1 MTPDDFPGVDSPS
14 DAPANETTHSSSTQG
29 RLILMPNALDL
40 GAAEVPLTDVLAGG
54 VIATAAGLLHWVV
67 EDARSARAF
76 LNRVNKVTPLAQTLQ
91 ATLISELPRVPK
103 GPQRVIPGKPAAK
116 GAPRGSAGAAKP
128 DVATAS
134 PWELLLTPVFSGH
147 DIGLLSEAGLPG
159 VADPGALLV
168 AAAHGLGIPVVALSG
183 PSSITLA
190 IAASGLNGQSFV
202 FHGYLQTEVNPRR
215 ARLRELEAT
224 SKRLQQTQVFIET
237 PYRNAVMLAAALE
250 VLQPTTR
257 LAISCGLTLPD
268 GWSICRTAEEWKAA
282 KIELPDRVP
291 AVFSLLG

>member
-1 MTPDDFPGVDSPS
+1 MTAPDDR
-14 DAPANETTHSSSTQG
+14 G
-29 RLILMPNALDL
+29 RLLLMPNTLDL
-40 GAAEVPLTDVLAGG
+40 GAAEVPLTDVLATG
-54 VIATAAGLLHWVV
+54 VITAASRLLHWVV

-76 LNRVNKVTPLAQTLQ
+76 LNRVNKITPLAQPLQ
-91 ATLISELPRVPK
+91 QTLICELPRPPK
-103 GPQRVIPGKPAAK
+103 GAQRSIPGKPAKPEVAK
-116 GAPRGSAGAAKP
+116 ASA
-128 DVATAS
+128 
-134 PWELLLTPVFSGH
+134 WELLLAPALAGA

-202 FHGYLQTEVNPRR
+202 FHGYLQMETNPRR

-224 SKRLQQTQVFIET
+224 SKRLNQTQVFIET
-237 PYRNAVMLAAALE
+237 PYRNAVMLEACLE
-250 VLQPTTR
+250 VLQPATR
-257 LAISCGLTLPD
+257 LAISCGLTLAD
-268 GWSICRTAEEWKAA
+268 GWSICRTAAQWKAA
-282 KIELPDRVP
+282 GVALPDRVP

>member
-1 MTPDDFPGVDSPS
+1 MTANTTGDTHDEHAQQETGA
-14 DAPANETTHSSSTQG
+14 APRQG
-29 RLILMPNALDL
+29 RLLLMPNALDL

-54 VIATAAGLLHWVV
+54 VITT
-67 EDARSARAF
+67 ARAF
-76 LNRVNKVTPLAQTLQ
+76 LNRVNKITPLAQTLQ
-91 ATLISELPRVPK
+91 QTLITELPRTPK
-103 GPQRVIPGKPAAK
+103 GPQRAVPGKPAPQ
-116 GAPRGSAGAAKP
+116 G
-128 DVATAS
+128 VATAS
-134 PWELLLTPVFSGH
+134 PWEQLLLPALSGH

-168 AAAHGLGIPVVALSG
+168 AAAHGLGIPVIALSG

-202 FHGYLQTEVNPRR
+202 FHGYLQTDINPRK

-237 PYRNAVMLAAALE
+237 PYRNSVMLEAALE

-268 GWSICRTAEEWKAA
+268 GWSLCKTAAEWK
-282 KIELPDRVP
+282 KSKVELPDRVP

>member
-1 MTPDDFPGVDSPS
+1 MTSPDPTF
-14 DAPANETTHSSSTQG
+14 G
-29 RLILMPNALDL
+29 RLLLMPNTLDL
-40 GAAEVPLTDVLAGG
+40 GAAEVPLTDVIAGG
-54 VIATAAGLLHWVV
+54 VITAASRLLHWVV

-76 LNRVNKVTPLAQTLQ
+76 LNRVNKVTPLAQPLQ
-91 ATLISELPRVPK
+91 QTLIAELPRPPK
-103 GPQRVIPGKPAAK
+103 GARPVRPE
-116 GAPRGSAGAAKP
+116 
-128 DVATAS
+128 ATKDS
-134 PWELLLTPVFSGH
+134 PWEKLLAPALAGA

-168 AAAHGLGIPVVALSG
+168 AAAHDLGIPVVALSG

-202 FHGYLQTEVNPRR
+202 FHGYLPADAAPRR

-237 PYRNAVMLAAALE
+237 PYRNGAMLEAALE
-250 VLQPTTR
+250 ALQPSTR
-257 LAISCGLTLPD
+257 LAISCGLTLAD
-268 GWSICRTAEEWKAA
+268 GWSLCRTIAQWKAA
-282 KIELPDRVP
+282 KPALPDRVP

>member
-1 MTPDDFPGVDSPS
+1 MT
-14 DAPANETTHSSSTQG
+14 TG
-29 RLILMPNALDL
+29 RLLLMPNTLDL

-54 VIATAAGLLHWVV
+54 VIAQASRLLHWVV

-76 LNRVNKVTPLAQTLQ
+76 LNRVNKVAPLAQPLQ
-91 ATLISELPRVPK
+91 QTLISELPRAPK
-103 GPQRVIPGKPAAK
+103 GAQRAIPGK
-116 GAPRGSAGAAKP
+116 AAKP
-128 DVATAS
+128 EVAKAS
-134 PWELLLTPVFSGH
+134 AWELLLAPALAGA

-168 AAAHGLGIPVVALSG
+168 AAAHDLGLPVVALSG

-202 FHGYLQTEVNPRR
+202 FHGYLQMEVNPRR

-224 SKRLQQTQVFIET
+224 SKRLNQTQVFIET
-237 PYRNAVMLAAALE
+237 PYRNAVMLEACLE

-257 LAISCGLTLPD
+257 LAISCGLTLAD
-268 GWSICRTAEEWKAA
+268 GWSICRTAAQWKTGGVV
-282 KIELPDRVP
+282 LPDRVP

>member
-1 MTPDDFPGVDSPS
+1 MT
-14 DAPANETTHSSSTQG
+14 G
-29 RLILMPNALDL
+29 RLLLMPNALDL
-40 GAAEVPLTDVLAGG
+40 GAAEVPLTDVIAGG
-54 VIATAAGLLHWVV
+54 IIATASRLLHWVV

-76 LNRVNKVTPLAQTLQ
+76 LNRVNKITPLAQPLQ
-91 ATLISELPRVPK
+91 QTLITELPRPVK
-103 GPQRVIPGKPAAK
+103 GGPRGAPVSPAANAALEALL
-116 GAPRGSAGAAKP
+116 APA
-128 DVATAS
+128 
-134 PWELLLTPVFSGH
+134 LQGH
-147 DIGLLSEAGLPG
+147 DVGLLSEAGLPG

-168 AAAHGLGIPVVALSG
+168 AAAHALGIPVVALSG

-202 FHGYLQTEVNPRR
+202 FHGYLPTDINPRR

-237 PYRNAVMLAAALE
+237 PYRNAALLEAALE

-257 LAISCGLTLPD
+257 LAISCGLTLAD
-268 GWSICRTAEEWKAA
+268 GWSLTRTAAQWKAA
-282 KIELPDRVP
+282 QVALPDRVP

>member
-1 MTPDDFPGVDSPS
+1 MTMSP
-14 DAPANETTHSSSTQG
+14 G
-29 RLILMPNALDL
+29 RLLLMPNALDL
-40 GAAEVPLTDVLAGG
+40 GAAEVPLTDVLPGG
-54 VIATAAGLLHWVV
+54 VITAASRLLHWVV

-76 LNRVNKVTPLAQTLQ
+76 LNRVNKIAPLAQPLQ
-91 ATLISELPRVPK
+91 QTLISELPRAPK
-103 GPQRVIPGKPAAK
+103 GAQRTIPGKPPKPEVAK
-116 GAPRGSAGAAKP
+116 ASA
-128 DVATAS
+128 
-134 PWELLLTPVFSGH
+134 WELLLAPALAGA

-168 AAAHGLGIPVVALSG
+168 AAAHELGIPVVALSG

-202 FHGYLQTEVNPRR
+202 FHGYLQTDVNPRR

-237 PYRNAVMLAAALE
+237 PYRNAVMLEAALE

-268 GWSICRTAEEWKAA
+268 GWSLCKTAAQWKAA
-282 KIELPDRVP
+282 KVELPDRVP

>member
-1 MTPDDFPGVDSPS
+1 MTQ
-14 DAPANETTHSSSTQG
+14 ALG
-29 RLILMPNALDL
+29 RLLLMPNTLDL
-40 GAAEVPLTDVLAGG
+40 GAEEVPLSDVLAGG
-54 VIATAAGLLHWVV
+54 VITQASRLLHWVV

-76 LNRVNKVTPLAQTLQ
+76 LNRVNKITPLAQPLQ
-91 ATLISELPRVPK
+91 QTLIAELPRAPK
-103 GPQRVIPGKPAAK
+103 GPQRVLPGRAPKG
-116 GAPRGSAGAAKP
+116 GAPARP

-134 PWELLLTPVFSGH
+134 PWERLLLPATTGA

-168 AAAHGLGIPVVALSG
+168 AAAHDLGIPVIALSG

-202 FHGYLQTEVNPRR
+202 FHGYLQTDVNPRR

-237 PYRNAVMLAAALE
+237 PYRNAVMLEACLE
-250 VLQPTTR
+250 VLLPATR

-268 GWSICRTAEEWKAA
+268 GWSRCRTAAQWKAD

-291 AVFSLLG
+291 AVFSLMG

>member
-1 MTPDDFPGVDSPS
+1 
-14 DAPANETTHSSSTQG
+14 
-29 RLILMPNALDL
+29 
-40 GAAEVPLTDVLAGG
+40 VLAGG
-54 VIATAAGLLHWVV
+54 VITAASKLLHWVV

-76 LNRVNKVTPLAQTLQ
+76 LNRVNKIAPLAQSLQ
-91 ATLISELPRVPK
+91 ETLIAELPRAPK
-103 GPQRVIPGKPAAK
+103 GPQRVLPGKPAK
-116 GAPRGSAGAAKP
+116 GVPRPSAAARP

-134 PWELLLTPVFSGH
+134 PWELLLAPAAGGH

-168 AAAHGLGIPVVALSG
+168 AAAHDLGIPVVALSG

-202 FHGYLQTEVNPRR
+202 FHGYLQTDVNPRR

-224 SKRLQQTQVFIET
+224 SRRLQQTQVFIET
-237 PYRNAVMLAAALE
+237 PYRNAVMLEACLE
-250 VLQPTTR
+250 VLEPTTR

-268 GWSICRTAEEWKAA
+268 GWSMCRTAQAWKAA
-282 KIELPDRVP
+282 KIALPDRVP

>member
-1 MTPDDFPGVDSPS
+1 MT
-14 DAPANETTHSSSTQG
+14 TG
-29 RLILMPNALDL
+29 RLLLMPNTLDL

-54 VIATAAGLLHWVV
+54 VIAQASRLLHWVV

-76 LNRVNKVTPLAQTLQ
+76 LNRVNKVTPLAQPLQ
-91 ATLISELPRVPK
+91 QTLISELPRPPK
-103 GPQRVIPGKPAAK
+103 GAQRAIPGKPAKPEVAK
-116 GAPRGSAGAAKP
+116 ASA
-128 DVATAS
+128 
-134 PWELLLTPVFSGH
+134 WELLLAPALAGA

-168 AAAHGLGIPVVALSG
+168 AAAHDLGLPVVALSG

-202 FHGYLQTEVNPRR
+202 FHGYLQMETNPRR

-224 SKRLQQTQVFIET
+224 SKRLNQTQVFIET
-237 PYRNAVMLAAALE
+237 PYRNAVMLEACLE

-257 LAISCGLTLPD
+257 LAISCGLTLAD
-268 GWSICRTAEEWKAA
+268 GWSICRTAAQWKAGGVV
-282 KIELPDRVP
+282 LPDRVP
-291 AVFSLLG
+291 AVFSLLA

>member
-1 MTPDDFPGVDSPS
+1 MTPS
-14 DAPANETTHSSSTQG
+14 DPTFG
-29 RLILMPNALDL
+29 RLLLMPNTLDL
-40 GAAEVPLTDVLAGG
+40 GAAEVPLTDVIAGG
-54 VIATAAGLLHWVV
+54 VIAAASRLLHWVV

-76 LNRVNKVTPLAQTLQ
+76 LNRVNKIVPLAQPLQ
-91 ATLISELPRVPK
+91 QTLISELPRAPK
-103 GPQRVIPGKPAAK
+103 GAQRAVPGKPIKPEVAK
-116 GAPRGSAGAAKP
+116 ASAWEQLLAPALAGA
-128 DVATAS
+128 
-134 PWELLLTPVFSGH
+134 

-168 AAAHGLGIPVVALSG
+168 AAAHDLGIPVVALSG

-202 FHGYLQTEVNPRR
+202 FHGYLQTDVNPRR

-224 SKRLQQTQVFIET
+224 SRRLQQTQVFIET
-237 PYRNAVMLAAALE
+237 PYRNAVMLEAALE

-268 GWSICRTAEEWKAA
+268 GWSLCRTAAQWKAA
-282 KIELPDRVP
+282 RIELPDRMP

>member
-1 MTPDDFPGVDSPS
+1 MS
-14 DAPANETTHSSSTQG
+14 G
-29 RLILMPNALDL
+29 RLLLMPNTLDL

-54 VIATAAGLLHWVV
+54 VIAAASRLLHWVV

-76 LNRVNKVTPLAQTLQ
+76 LNRVNKVAPLAQPLQ
-91 ATLISELPRVPK
+91 QTLIAELPRP
-103 GPQRVIPGKPAAK
+103 PK
-116 GAPRGSAGAAKP
+116 GAPRPAPGTGP
-128 DVATAS
+128 S
-134 PWELLLTPVFSGH
+134 PWAALLAPALAGH

-168 AAAHGLGIPVVALSG
+168 AAAHDLGIPVVALSG

-202 FHGYLQTEVNPRR
+202 FHGYLPAEAGARR

-224 SKRLQQTQVFIET
+224 SRKLQQTQVFIET
-237 PYRNAVMLAAALE
+237 PYRNAAMLETCLE
-250 VLQPTTR
+250 ALQPATR
-257 LAISCGLTLPD
+257 LAIACGLTLAD
-268 GWSICRTAEEWKAA
+268 GWAHTRGVAQWKAA
-282 KIELPDRVP
+282 KAQLPDRVP

>member
-1 MTPDDFPGVDSPS
+1 MT
-14 DAPANETTHSSSTQG
+14 SSVKPFG
-29 RLILMPNALDL
+29 RLLLMPNALDL

-54 VIATAAGLLHWVV
+54 VITAASKLLHWVV

-76 LNRVNKVTPLAQTLQ
+76 LNRVNKIAPLAQPLQ
-91 ATLISELPRVPK
+91 QTLICELPRAPK
-103 GPQRVIPGKPAAK
+103 GAQREIPGKPA
-116 GAPRGSAGAAKP
+116 RP
-128 DVATAS
+128 DVAKAS
-134 PWELLLTPVFSGH
+134 PWELLLAPALAGA

-168 AAAHGLGIPVVALSG
+168 AAAHDLGIPVVALSG

-202 FHGYLQTEVNPRR
+202 FHGYLQTDVNPRR

-224 SKRLQQTQVFIET
+224 SRRLNQTQVFIET
-237 PYRNAVMLAAALE
+237 PYRNAVMLEACLE
-250 VLQPTTR
+250 VLQPATR

-268 GWSICRTAEEWKAA
+268 GWSICRTAAQWKAA

>member
-1 MTPDDFPGVDSPS
+1 MTTDPK
-14 DAPANETTHSSSTQG
+14 APG
-29 RLILMPNALDL
+29 RLLLMPNALDL
-40 GAAEVPLTDVLAGG
+40 GAEEVPLTDVLAGG
-54 VIATAAGLLHWVV
+54 VITAASRLLHWVV

-76 LNRVNKVTPLAQTLQ
+76 LNRVNKITPLAQSLQ
-91 ATLISELPRVPK
+91 QTLISELPRAPK
-103 GPQRVIPGKPAAK
+103 GPQRVIPGKPAK
-116 GAPRGSAGAAKP
+116 GGGAPAKP
-128 DVATAS
+128 EVARAS
-134 PWELLLTPVFSGH
+134 PWELLLLPATAGA

-168 AAAHGLGIPVVALSG
+168 AAAHDLGIPVIALSG

-202 FHGYLQTEVNPRR
+202 FHGYLQTDVNPRR

-237 PYRNAVMLAAALE
+237 PYRNAVMLEAALE

-268 GWSICRTAEEWKAA
+268 GWSVCRTAAEWKAA
-282 KIELPDRVP
+282 GIALPDRVP

>member
-1 MTPDDFPGVDSPS
+1 MTH
-14 DAPANETTHSSSTQG
+14 APG
-29 RLILMPNALDL
+29 RLLLMPNALDL
-40 GAAEVPLTDVLAGG
+40 GAQEVPLTDVLAGG
-54 VIATAAGLLHWVV
+54 VIAQASRLLHWVV

-76 LNRVNKVTPLAQTLQ
+76 LNRVNKVAPLAQPLQ
-91 ATLISELPRVPK
+91 QTLISELPRAPK
-103 GPQRVIPGKPAAK
+103 GAQRTVPGKPPKLEVAK
-116 GAPRGSAGAAKP
+116 ASA
-128 DVATAS
+128 
-134 PWELLLTPVFSGH
+134 WELLLAPALAGA

-168 AAAHGLGIPVVALSG
+168 AAAHELGIPVVALSG

-202 FHGYLQTEVNPRR
+202 FHGYLQTDVNPRR

-237 PYRNAVMLAAALE
+237 PYRNAVMLEAALE

-268 GWSICRTAEEWKAA
+268 GWSLCRTAAQWKAA
-282 KIELPDRVP
+282 KVELPDRVP

>member
-1 MTPDDFPGVDSPS
+1 MT
-14 DAPANETTHSSSTQG
+14 SSVKPFG
-29 RLILMPNALDL
+29 RLLLMPNALDL
-40 GAAEVPLTDVLAGG
+40 GAAEVPLDDVLAGG
-54 VIATAAGLLHWVV
+54 VIAQASRLLHWVV
-67 EDARSARAF
+67 EDSRSARAF
-76 LNRVNKVTPLAQTLQ
+76 LNRVNRIAPLAQPLQ
-91 ATLISELPRVPK
+91 QTLIEELPRTPK
-103 GPQRVIPGKPAAK
+103 GPQRVIPGKPAK
-116 GAPRGSAGAAKP
+116 NAPAPARPEVARASA
-128 DVATAS
+128 
-134 PWELLLTPVFSGH
+134 WELLLNPALEGH

-168 AAAHGLGIPVVALSG
+168 AAAHDLGIAVVALSG

-190 IAASGLNGQSFV
+190 IADSGLNGQSFV
-202 FHGYLQTEVNPRR
+202 FHGYLQSEANPRR

-237 PYRNAVMLAAALE
+237 PYRNSVMLETALE

-268 GWSICRTAEEWKAA
+268 GWSLCKTAAEWKAA

-291 AVFSLLG
+291 AVFSVLG